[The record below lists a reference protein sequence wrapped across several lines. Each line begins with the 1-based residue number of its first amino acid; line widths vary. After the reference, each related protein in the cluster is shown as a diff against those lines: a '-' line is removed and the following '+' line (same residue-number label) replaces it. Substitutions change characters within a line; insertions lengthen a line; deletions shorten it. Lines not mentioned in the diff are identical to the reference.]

1 MQDTTPGADDFA
13 SFVHATGTALYR
25 TALLLCG
32 DHHLAEDL
40 TQTTYAK
47 VFAKWGRVRRSDSP
61 TAYTRT
67 VLLNTFLS
75 HRRLRRSSERPVDRI
90 PEGAAD
96 GTDPTVRLDLMAAL
110 AGLTPADRA
119 VLVLRFWE
127 DRSVEDTASVL
138 GVSPG
143 AVRTRSSRALARLR
157 ERLGDDPGLQLT
169 TTPPASTWETR

>member
-1 MQDTTPGADDFA
+1 MTKRTGPDRAAFDE
-13 SFVHATGTALYR
+13 FVHARSPALAR
-25 TALLLCG
+25 TAYLLTG

-40 TQTTYAK
+40 TQTTSAK

-96 GTDPTVRLDLMAAL
+96 GADPTVRLDLMAAL
-110 AGLTPADRA
+110 AGLAPADRA
-119 VLVLRFWE
+119 VLVPL
-127 DRSVEDTASVL
+127 
-138 GVSPG
+138 VSGLPNPG
-143 AVRTRSSRALARLR
+143 
-157 ERLGDDPGLQLT
+157 GHGC
-169 TTPPASTWETR
+169 